1 MDSEQA
7 LLDAL
12 RRGEK
17 AAFAQLF
24 EANADRIYH
33 LALKLLSDEQQADG
47 IVQETFLTAI
57 DKMDRFDGRSR
68 LSSWLYRIAYNAA
81 MDRLRARQPV
91 AFAEDFDE
99 EEDIPA
105 PVVIA
110 DWANLPEEALTRA
123 ETAAQLDEAIDRLAP
138 TLRATFILRD
148 VEELSTSE
156 TAEVLGISEAAVKV
170 RLHRARL
177 ALRETLSE
185 YFTGQMTLD

>member
-1 MDSEQA
+1 MESEQT
-7 LLDAL
+7 LVDAL

-24 EANADRIYH
+24 EANADKIYH
-33 LALKLLSDEQQADG
+33 LALKLLGDEQQADG
-47 IVQETFLTAI
+47 IVQETFLAAI
-57 DKMDRFDGRSR
+57 EKIDRFEGRSR

-81 MDRLRARQPV
+81 MDRLRAKQPL
-91 AFAEDFDE
+91 AFVEDFDA
-99 EEDIPA
+99 EDELPP
-105 PVVIA
+105 PVIMA

-123 ETAAQLDEAIDRLAP
+123 ETAAQLDAAIDRLSP

-156 TAEVLGISEAAVKV
+156 TAEVLDISEAAVKV

-185 YFTGQMTLD
+185 YFAQQMALE